1 MAGYRRLLAVITW
14 LTGTRPDRALLSRDA
29 LDKTWHFGYHAR
41 QQQFPSNGCPSGLA
55 RPAWLRKDAAPILC
69 VIKKL
74 YGINKMNLIQ
84 QLEREQMDAIL
95 SKRGVPEFGPGD
107 TVKVMVKVIEAAE
120 ADPKDK
126 KKKVEKEPTVR
137 FQAYEGVVIARSGAG
152 LNENFTVRKISYG
165 EGVERVFPIYSPF
178 IAEIEVLRRGKVRRA
193 KLYYLRGR
201 RGKAARI
208 FERTDARA
216 RRLNAAWKGFKKP
229 KGEAEDLTQ
238 IKGIDIDLQ
247 NRLKQVNAY
256 KIEQIANLSD
266 EDIANLDETLKLKG
280 AIEKQD
286 WVGQAQRLL
295 AELTAAEVPAEE
307 AKE

>member
-1 MAGYRRLLAVITW
+1 
-14 LTGTRPDRALLSRDA
+14 
-29 LDKTWHFGYHAR
+29 
-41 QQQFPSNGCPSGLA
+41 
-55 RPAWLRKDAAPILC
+55 
-69 VIKKL
+69 
-74 YGINKMNLIQ
+74 MNIIE
-84 QLEREQMDAIL
+84 QLNREQMDAVL

-107 TVKVMVKVIEAAE
+107 TVKVMVRVVETV
-120 ADPKDK
+120 DPKDK
-126 KKKVEKEPTVR
+126 KKAKNKVEAAVSR
-137 FQAYEGVVIARSGAG
+137 LQAYEGVVIARSGAG

-178 IAEIEVLRRGKVRRA
+178 IAEIEVIRRGKVRRA

-229 KGEAEDLTQ
+229 KGEPEDLTQ

-247 NRLKQVNAY
+247 NRLKQLNCY

-266 EDIANLDETLKLKG
+266 EDIANIDETLKLKG

-295 AELTAAEVPAEE
+295 AEMTVSEVPAEDE
-307 AKE
+307 AKA